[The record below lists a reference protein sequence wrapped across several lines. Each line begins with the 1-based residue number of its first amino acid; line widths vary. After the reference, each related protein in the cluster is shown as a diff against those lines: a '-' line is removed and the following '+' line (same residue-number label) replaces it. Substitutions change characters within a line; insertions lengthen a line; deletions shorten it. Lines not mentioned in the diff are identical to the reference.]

1 MKGIKKGKFLRMLVP
16 DTPIYLII
24 IFIFILVVF
33 YYNKI
38 IGVIGIFLLVY
49 LIYYNLKV
57 SDIKRKEWTRYI
69 EKLSSDMD
77 SATKYAVLN
86 LPIPLTIIESDGVIA
101 WYNPKFLDII
111 DRNDL
116 LGRDI
121 QDIVPDFDLSN
132 ISQDENEL
140 PGLIEINDRCFKIVY
155 SIVKLSG
162 EHTSNHIMM
171 LYWIEVTGYEELNK
185 KYEDEQ
191 MVVGIIHV
199 DNYDEVMQDIDEAK
213 RPLIAAEIEHKIN
226 LWAYEINGL
235 IRRYAKDKF
244 IVVFAHKHLEGLE
257 AKKFDILDDIREINQ
272 NNNMPITLSV
282 GIGIYG
288 ETPLQTWEFADGAK
302 DLALG
307 RGGDQV
313 VLKKGDKISFYG
325 GKAKAVEKRTKVKAR
340 MISHALRQ
348 LIDES
353 VNVIVMG
360 HKMADLDALGAA
372 LGIYRAAKNRDKE
385 VYIVLNETNPAIE
398 MLLDRIYETDE
409 YRDVIIHCDEAK
421 FNIGKKSLLVVVDT
435 YRPSFTEC
443 PELLK
448 LTDKIVVI
456 DHHRRGTEFIEN
468 TVLTYHEIYAS
479 STCELVTEILS
490 YMDDKINIPQMEAEA
505 LLAGISMDT
514 KNFTFKTGVRT
525 FEAASLLRR
534 AGADMASVKQLFEN
548 DFSTIVAKAEIVKKA
563 EIIYDTIAISMFR
576 DISKYSQLVAA
587 QAADELLNIKGITAS
602 FVLGRKNDTIIFISG
617 RSMGDI
623 NVQVILEKL
632 GGGGHM
638 TVAGAQ
644 IEDFTLEEVR
654 EKLEKAIEEYF
665 EEGEEE

>member
-1 MKGIKKGKFLRMLVP
+1 MGSTEKSKFLRMPVP
-16 DTPIYLII
+16 DTRIYLII
-24 IFIFILVVF
+24 IFIFLLAVF
-33 YYNKI
+33 YYNKT
-38 IGVIGIFLLVY
+38 IGIMGIFLLAY
-49 LIYYNLKV
+49 LIYYNLKI
-57 SDIKRKEWTRYI
+57 SNIRRAEWPRYI
-69 EKLSSDMD
+69 ERLSSDID

-86 LPIPLTIIESDGVIA
+86 LPIPLTIVEFDGTIT
-101 WYNPKFLDII
+101 WYNPKFLDVV
-111 DRNDL
+111 DCRDL
-116 LGRDI
+116 LEKNI
-121 QDIVPDFDLSN
+121 QDVVHNFDLKN
-132 ISQDENEL
+132 ILQNENEL
-140 PGLIEINDRCFKIVY
+140 SELIEINNRYFKVVY
-155 SIVKLSG
+155 NIVKLPR
-162 EHTSNHIMM
+162 EHTSDYIIMI
-171 LYWIEVTGYEELNK
+171 YWIEVTKYKELSK

-191 MVVGIIHV
+191 MVVGVVQI
-199 DNYDEVMQDIDEAK
+199 DNYDDVMQDMEEAK
-213 RPLIAAEIEHKIN
+213 RPLVAAEIEHRIN
-226 LWAYEINGL
+226 LWSAGINGL

-244 IVVFAHKHLEGLE
+244 IVIFSHEYLEKLE

-272 NNNMPITLSV
+272 GNNMPITLSV
-282 GIGIYG
+282 GIGVYG

-340 MISHALRQ
+340 VISHALRQ
-348 LIDES
+348 LMDES
-353 VNVIVMG
+353 ANVIVMG

-372 LGIYRAAKNRDKE
+372 LGIYRAAKNRGKDA
-385 VYIVLNETNPAIE
+385 YIVLNEVNPAIE
-398 MLLDRIYETDE
+398 GLINRIYRVEE
-409 YRDVIIHCDEAK
+409 YKNAIIHCDEAK
-421 FNIGKKSLLVVVDT
+421 FIIENRSLLVVVDT
-435 YRPSFTEC
+435 YRPNFTEC
-443 PELLK
+443 PELLE

-468 TVLTYHEIYAS
+468 TVLAYHEIYAS

-490 YMDDKINIPQMEAEA
+490 YMDDKINISQMEAEA

-534 AGADMASVKQLFEN
+534 AGADTTSVKQLFEN
-548 DFSTIVAKAEIVKKA
+548 DFSTIIAKAEIVKRA
-563 EIIYDTIAISMFR
+563 EIIYETIAVSMLR
-576 DISKYSQLVAA
+576 DISKHSQLIAA
-587 QAADELLNIKGITAS
+587 QAADELLSVKGITAS
-602 FVLGRKNDTIIFISG
+602 FVLGRKSDTIIFISG

-623 NVQVILEKL
+623 NVQIILEKL

-644 IEDFTLEEVR
+644 IEDTTLEEAR
-654 EKLEKAIEEYF
+654 AKLEKAIEEYF